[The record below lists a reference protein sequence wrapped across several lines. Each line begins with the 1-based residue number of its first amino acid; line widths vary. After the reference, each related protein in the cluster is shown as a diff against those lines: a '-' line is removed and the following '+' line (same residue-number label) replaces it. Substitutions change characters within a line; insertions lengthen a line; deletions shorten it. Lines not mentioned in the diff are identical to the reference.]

1 MKGEFEMTQEDALVI
16 FRESI
21 LLIIKLVSPML
32 IISVGVGLVIAIF
45 QAATQIHEQTL
56 SFAPKILIIG
66 VILIVAG
73 SWMISNI
80 QEFFQYIMSYMA
92 GL

>member
-1 MKGEFEMTQEDALVI
+1 MTQEDALVI

-66 VILIVAG
+66 VILIAGG

>member
-1 MKGEFEMTQEDALVI
+1 MAQDDALVI
-16 FRESI
+16 FREAI
-21 LLIIKLVSPML
+21 LLIVKLVSPLL

-56 SFAPKILIIG
+56 SFAPKILVIG
-66 VILIVAG
+66 VILILAG

-80 QEFFQYIMSYMA
+80 QEFFQYIMSYMS

>member
-1 MKGEFEMTQEDALVI
+1 MTQEDALVI

-32 IISVGVGLVIAIF
+32 LISVGVGLIIAIF

-66 VILIVAG
+66 VILIAGG
-73 SWMISNI
+73 SWIISNI
-80 QEFFQYIMSYMA
+80 QEFFEYIMSYMT

>member
-1 MKGEFEMTQEDALVI
+1 MTQEDALVI
-16 FRESI
+16 FREAI
-21 LLIIKLVSPML
+21 FLIIKLVAPTL
-32 IISVGVGLVIAIF
+32 LISVAVGLIIAIF

-66 VILIVAG
+66 VILIATG
-73 SWMISNI
+73 SWIISSL
-80 QEFFQYIMSYMA
+80 QEFIHYIFSFMA

>member
-1 MKGEFEMTQEDALVI
+1 MSQEDALVI

-21 LLIIKLVSPML
+21 FLIIKLVAPTL
-32 IISVGVGLVIAIF
+32 IISIAVGLIIAIF

-66 VILIVAG
+66 VILIATS
-73 SWMISNI
+73 SWMISSM
-80 QEFFQYIMSYMA
+80 QEFFQYILGFMA

>member
-1 MKGEFEMTQEDALVI
+1 MKGVLKMTQEDALVI

-32 IISVGVGLVIAIF
+32 LISVGVGLVIAIF

-66 VILIVAG
+66 VILIAGG

>member
-1 MKGEFEMTQEDALVI
+1 MTQEDALVI
-16 FRESI
+16 FREAI
-21 LLIIKLVSPML
+21 FLIIKLVAPTL
-32 IISVGVGLVIAIF
+32 IISVAVGLIIAIF

-66 VILIVAG
+66 VILITTG
-73 SWMISNI
+73 SWMISSL
-80 QEFFQYIMSYMA
+80 QEFIQYIFSFMA

>member
-1 MKGEFEMTQEDALVI
+1 MTQEEALVI

-32 IISVGVGLVIAIF
+32 LISVGVGLVIAIF

-66 VILIVAG
+66 VILIAGG

>member
-1 MKGEFEMTQEDALVI
+1 MTQEDALVI

-56 SFAPKILIIG
+56 SFAPKILVIG
-66 VILIVAG
+66 VILIAGG

-80 QEFFQYIMSYMA
+80 QEFFEYIMSYMA

>member
-1 MKGEFEMTQEDALVI
+1 MAQDDALVI
-16 FRESI
+16 FREAI
-21 LLIIKLVSPML
+21 LLIVKLVSPLL

-66 VILIVAG
+66 VILILAG
-73 SWMISNI
+73 SWMIASI
-80 QEFFQYIMSYMA
+80 QEFFQYIMSYMS

>member
-1 MKGEFEMTQEDALVI
+1 LKGELQLTQDDALII
-16 FRESI
+16 FREAI
-21 LLIIKLVSPML
+21 LLIIKLVAPML
-32 IISVGVGLVIAIF
+32 IISVAVGLIIAIF

-66 VILIVAG
+66 VILIAAG
-73 SWMISNI
+73 SWMISNL
-80 QEFFQYIMSYMA
+80 QEFFQYVLGYMA

>member
-1 MKGEFEMTQEDALVI
+1 MAQDDALVI
-16 FRESI
+16 FREAI
-21 LLIIKLVSPML
+21 LLIVKLVSPLL

-56 SFAPKILIIG
+56 SFAPKILVIG
-66 VILIVAG
+66 VILILAG
-73 SWMISNI
+73 SWMIASI
-80 QEFFQYIMSYMA
+80 QEFFQYIMSYMS

>member
-1 MKGEFEMTQEDALVI
+1 MTQEDALVI

-32 IISVGVGLVIAIF
+32 IISVVVGLVIAIF

-66 VILIVAG
+66 VILIAAG
-73 SWMISNI
+73 SWMISSI
-80 QEFFQYIMSYMA
+80 QEFFQYIMSYMT

>member
-1 MKGEFEMTQEDALVI
+1 MKGELVMSQEDALVI

-21 LLIIKLVSPML
+21 FLIIKLVAPTL
-32 IISVGVGLVIAIF
+32 IISVAVGLIIAIF

-66 VILIVAG
+66 VILIAMG
-73 SWMISNI
+73 SWMISSME
-80 QEFFQYIMSYMA
+80 EFFQYIMGFMA

>member
-1 MKGEFEMTQEDALVI
+1 MTQEDALVV
-16 FRESI
+16 FREAIFLIVKLVAPMLLVSVAI
-21 LLIIKLVSPML
+21 GLLIS
-32 IISVGVGLVIAIF
+32 IF

-66 VILIVAG
+66 VILILAG
-73 SWMISNI
+73 SWMIANI
-80 QEFFQYIMSYMA
+80 QEFFQYIMSYMS

>member
-1 MKGEFEMTQEDALVI
+1 MTQEDALVI

-32 IISVGVGLVIAIF
+32 LISVGVGLVIAIF

-66 VILIVAG
+66 VILIVGG

>member
-1 MKGEFEMTQEDALVI
+1 
-16 FRESI
+16 
-21 LLIIKLVSPML
+21 
-32 IISVGVGLVIAIF
+32 VGVGLVIAIF

-66 VILIVAG
+66 VILILAG
-73 SWMISNI
+73 SWMIANI
-80 QEFFQYIMSYMA
+80 QEFFQYIMSYMS

>member
-1 MKGEFEMTQEDALVI
+1 MSQEDALVI

-21 LLIIKLVSPML
+21 FLIIKLVAPTL
-32 IISVGVGLVIAIF
+32 IISVAVGLIIAIF

-66 VILIVAG
+66 VILIATS
-73 SWMISNI
+73 SWMISSM
-80 QEFFQYIMSYMA
+80 QEFFQYILGFMA

>member
-1 MKGEFEMTQEDALVI
+1 MKGVLNMTQEDALVI

-21 LLIIKLVSPML
+21 LLIIKLVSPL
-32 IISVGVGLVIAIF
+32 LLISVGVGLVIAIF

-66 VILIVAG
+66 VILIAGG

-80 QEFFQYIMSYMA
+80 QEFFQYIMTYMA

>member
-1 MKGEFEMTQEDALVI
+1 MTQEDALVI

-21 LLIIKLVSPML
+21 LLIIKLVSPLL
-32 IISVGVGLVIAIF
+32 IISVVVGLVIAIF

-56 SFAPKILIIG
+56 SFAPKILIVG
-66 VILIVAG
+66 VILIAAG

-80 QEFFQYIMSYMA
+80 QEFFHYIITYMA

>member
-1 MKGEFEMTQEDALVI
+1 MKGVLNMTQEDALVI

-32 IISVGVGLVIAIF
+32 LISVGVGLVIAIF

-66 VILIVAG
+66 VILIAGG

>member
-1 MKGEFEMTQEDALVI
+1 MSQEDALVI

-21 LLIIKLVSPML
+21 FLIIKLVAPTL
-32 IISVGVGLVIAIF
+32 IISIAVGLIIAIF

-56 SFAPKILIIG
+56 SFAPKILVIG
-66 VILIVAG
+66 VILIATG
-73 SWMISNI
+73 SWMISSM
-80 QEFFQYIMSYMA
+80 QEFFQYILGFMA

>member
-1 MKGEFEMTQEDALVI
+1 MTQEDALVV
-16 FRESI
+16 FREAI
-21 LLIIKLVSPML
+21 FLVVKLVAPMLLVSVAVGL
-32 IISVGVGLVIAIF
+32 IISIF

-66 VILIVAG
+66 VILIAGG

>member
-1 MKGEFEMTQEDALVI
+1 MTQEDALVI

-32 IISVGVGLVIAIF
+32 LISVGVGLVIAIF

-66 VILIVAG
+66 VILIAGG

>member
-1 MKGEFEMTQEDALVI
+1 MAQDDALVI
-16 FRESI
+16 FREAI
-21 LLIIKLVSPML
+21 LLIVKLVSPLL

-56 SFAPKILIIG
+56 SFAPKILVIG
-66 VILIVAG
+66 VILILAG
-73 SWMISNI
+73 SWMIANI
-80 QEFFQYIMSYMA
+80 QEFFQYIMSYMS

>member
-1 MKGEFEMTQEDALVI
+1 MTQDDALVI
-16 FRESI
+16 FREAI
-21 LLIIKLVSPML
+21 MLIIKLVAPML
-32 IISVGVGLVIAIF
+32 IISVAVGLIIAIF

-66 VILIVAG
+66 VVLIAAG
-73 SWMISNI
+73 SWMISSLR
-80 QEFFQYIMSYMA
+80 EFIEYIFGYMA